1 MTATMSKFKY
11 VAETLD
17 GQQVKGSIEAAS
29 ENIARNQLAVEGIRV
44 TKISQRK
51 GINVDITKTKVP
63 LVDIMH
69 FSRQMGTFVRA
80 GISITEALDTI
91 RRDTKNERFA
101 AILGDV
107 LERVAAGYSIT
118 DGISRHSDVFP
129 TYFMAMLGSSE
140 LTGKMDEA
148 FDQLHH
154 YIRRDLELARAVRKA
169 LIYPLILLTVAIGVV
184 AIITIFVIP
193 KFAKFFASF
202 NAELPLPTRMLMAV
216 ADFVG
221 STAGLVTGVLLVS
234 MIVGV
239 VVYVRTPVGR
249 RNLHAFLLKVPA
261 LNTVLVFAATE
272 RFTRVL
278 SALLD
283 SGVPLPEALPS
294 AIDCT
299 NNLIFQE
306 RLTIAT
312 EAVLAG
318 EGFAE
323 PLRNADVFPHTV
335 IQMVRVGERTGELSD
350 QLKNTAGFFEEELE
364 YAVDKLTQ
372 YFEPI
377 IILFIGAVV
386 GFVALAMV
394 SAMYGIYGQVK
405 A

>member
-1 MTATMSKFKY
+1 MTATLSKFKY
-11 VAETLD
+11 VAETLE
-17 GQQVKGSIEAAS
+17 GQQVKGQIEASS
-29 ENIARNQLAVEGIRV
+29 ENVARNQLAVEGIRV
-44 TKISQRK
+44 TKITERK
-51 GINVDITKTKVP
+51 GLNLEITKAKVP
-63 LVDIMH
+63 MVDIMH
-69 FSRQMGTFVRA
+69 FSRQMATFVRA

-101 AILGDV
+101 AILGDI
-107 LERVAAGYSIT
+107 LERVAAGYAVT
-118 DGISRHSDVFP
+118 DGISRHADVFP
-129 TYFMAMLGSSE
+129 PYFMAMLSSSE

-154 YIRRDLELARAVRKA
+154 YIRRDLELQRAVRKA
-169 LIYPLILLTVAIGVV
+169 LIYPAILLTVALGVV
-184 AIITIFVIP
+184 SIIVIFVIP
-193 KFAKFFASF
+193 KFAKFFESF
-202 NAELPLPTRMLMAV
+202 NATLPLPTRMLMSV
-216 ADFVG
+216 AGFVG
-221 STAGLVTGVLLVS
+221 STAGAVTGILLVAS
-234 MIVGV
+234 IVSIV
-239 VVYVRTPVGR
+239 LYVRTAKGR

-261 LNTVLVFAATE
+261 LNTVLVYAATE

-283 SGVPLPEALPS
+283 SGVPLPEAMPS

-306 RLTIAT
+306 RLGVAT

-318 EGFAE
+318 NGFAE
-323 PLRNADVFPHTV
+323 PLREADVFPQTV

-350 QLKNTAGFFEEELE
+350 QLRNTAGFFEEELE

-377 IILFIGAVV
+377 IILFIGVVV

-405 A
+405 V